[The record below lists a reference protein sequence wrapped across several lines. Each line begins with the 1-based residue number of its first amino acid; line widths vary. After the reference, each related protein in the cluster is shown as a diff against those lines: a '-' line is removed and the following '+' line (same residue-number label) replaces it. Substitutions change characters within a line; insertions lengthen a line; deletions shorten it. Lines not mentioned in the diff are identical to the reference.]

1 VTLDRSK
8 PRTRKLKVNDERVDV
23 DEIKE
28 THDLT
33 GVPLPSASGGEDEM
47 VFYTNDPTGAME
59 ATNQLVV
66 SGFEVSQESAD
77 ERQYLANHL
86 MRLSFEEHLV
96 NQRGESHHQLVVAM
110 QKQLAE
116 DMLRLEGARQ
126 HKLQM
131 IENTRKAHEASRK
144 NREARKENDAL

>member
-8 PRTRKLKVNDERVDV
+8 PRTRKLKAPVGVN

-33 GVPLPSASGGEDEM
+33 GVPLPSADDEM

-77 ERQYLANHL
+77 ERQYLENHRI
-86 MRLSFEEHLV
+86 RLSFEEHLL
-96 NQRGESHHQLVVAM
+96 NQRGESHHQMVVAM
-110 QKQLAE
+110 QKQIAE
-116 DMLRLEGARQ
+116 DMLRLEGARL

-131 IENTRKAHEASRK
+131 IENTKKAHEASRK

>member
-1 VTLDRSK
+1 MTLDRSK
-8 PRTRKLKVNDERVDV
+8 PRTRKLKVQEADV
-23 DEIKE
+23 EAIKE

-33 GVPLPSASGGEDEM
+33 GVPLPTDEM

-77 ERQYLANHL
+77 ERQYLENHRV
-86 MRLSFEEHLV
+86 RLSFEQHLA
-96 NQRGESHHQLVVAM
+96 NQRGESHHQQVVAM
-110 QKQLAE
+110 QQQIAE

-126 HKLQM
+126 HKLRL
-131 IENTRKAHEASRK
+131 IENTKKAHEATRK
-144 NREARKENDAL
+144 NKEARNENDAL

>member
-1 VTLDRSK
+1 MTLDRSK
-8 PRTRKLKVNDERVDV
+8 PRTRKLKAPVGVN

-33 GVPLPSASGGEDEM
+33 GVPLPSEDEM

-77 ERQYLANHL
+77 ERQYLANHRI
-86 MRLSFEEHLV
+86 RLSFEEHLL

-110 QKQLAE
+110 QKQIAE
-116 DMLRLEGARQ
+116 DMLRLEGARL

-131 IENTRKAHEASRK
+131 IENTKKAHEASRK